1 MCVKSH
7 KPKGNKKEL
16 WDSAEAN
23 FSDNNDSLEIFG
35 NPVMESWEEPYME
48 ELANIATMNNGK
60 VLEIGYGLGIS
71 ASYIQKSNAKEHHI
85 IEANNNVFKKLTDF
99 SKNSKI
105 KIYTYK
111 GLWQNQ
117 IKNINKNS
125 FDGILYDTYP
135 LNEDEIHTH

>member
-60 VLEIGYGLGIS
+60 VLEIGCGAGYMGELLSNHCNYYGMDYSSTL
-71 ASYIQKSNAKEHHI
+71 I
-85 IEANNNVFKKLTDF
+85 IKHYQLNNKVLCCEANDLPFKANYF
-99 SKNSKI
+99 
-105 KIYTYK
+105 
-111 GLWQNQ
+111 G
-117 IKNINKNS
+117 NS
-125 FDGILYDTYP
+125 FNTRNGLI
-135 LNEDEIHTH
+135 